1 MQRRVALN
9 TNSLNKCSWNH
20 YSKCKDLALVHIN
33 IPDSIMKNA
42 FYKDKWNCEIVQAQ
56 FDCTIFLNSLQCI
69 FFNLMEAYRLHFNVN
84 VSEFSHVKRLNNI
97 WYALNCQPF
106 HSLVCILS
114 LQLLNLSKQFTINS
128 SYGYINAVVK
138 RCMNIFTCYCTITF
152 ESIIHMSMS
161 RAQTR
166 ETKYVFRL
174 GWMLLKNMSS
184 I

>member
-84 VSEFSHVKRLNNI
+84 VSEFSHVKKVKQYLI
-97 WYALNCQPF
+97 CVKLSTF
-106 HSLVCILS
+106 SLLGMHFIIAIVEFI
-114 LQLLNLSKQFTINS
+114 KTIH
-128 SYGYINAVVK
+128 YLFI
-138 RCMNIFTCYCTITF
+138 IF
-152 ESIIHMSMS
+152 
-161 RAQTR
+161 
-166 ETKYVFRL
+166 V
-174 GWMLLKNMSS
+174 
-184 I
+184 